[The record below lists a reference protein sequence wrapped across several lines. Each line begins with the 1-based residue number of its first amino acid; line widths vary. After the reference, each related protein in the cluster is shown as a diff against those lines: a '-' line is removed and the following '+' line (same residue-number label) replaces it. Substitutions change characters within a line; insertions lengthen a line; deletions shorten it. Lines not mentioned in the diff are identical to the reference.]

1 MVQIHPVQTLPV
13 DSGVREVKS
22 SPYVTTEQESFT
34 IWMRSLVCHSK
45 GCTVYDSKG
54 NLIYRVDNYDSK
66 SCGEVY
72 LMDLYRE
79 VLFEFQQSFGLFKSC
94 EGCNSN
100 GTRFR
105 LRKNFKISPRGSS
118 SSYKAVMESSKDDQ
132 QSCYKILNHRSVF
145 IIEDGSGRLMAEV
158 KKKQSNV
165 NGLDFGEDVLTMVVE
180 PQVDHSFIMG
190 WCATTSS
197 GRSIT
202 ECSSCGRV
210 DEECQTQNHHLF
222 HFCAQDTP
230 LCLVTSDLHTPPQPS
245 PVDEEDPFEPTRF
258 ITAFSTWSLEPNP
271 IFSRSSFSFSGHL
284 AELEQP

>member
-1 MVQIHPVQTLPV
+1 MVQIHPVQTLTV
-13 DSGVREVKS
+13 DSIVGEVKS

-34 IWMRSLVCHSK
+34 IWMRSLVYHSK

-72 LMDLYRE
+72 LMDLYGE

-105 LRKNFKISPRGSS
+105 LSKNFKISPRGSS

-180 PQVDHSFIMG
+180 PQVDYSFIMG
-190 WCATTSS
+190 IVIAYGLLKCK
-197 GRSIT
+197 
-202 ECSSCGRV
+202 
-210 DEECQTQNHHLF
+210 L
-222 HFCAQDTP
+222 
-230 LCLVTSDLHTPPQPS
+230 
-245 PVDEEDPFEPTRF
+245 
-258 ITAFSTWSLEPNP
+258 
-271 IFSRSSFSFSGHL
+271 
-284 AELEQP
+284 